1 MRASLLASA
10 TATSFGGLRLRSCA
24 SQDASAP
31 WLSGVSE
38 MPDDGCRAGHQYAA
52 QALIARSRDDTE
64 PNFPG
69 GRMIFWRQPDPGRE
83 LPTRS
88 EHFGGGRFH
97 AQHRCADRAD
107 AGDSSKA
114 PTAWV
119 GFMPGHKFGLDLLD
133 LCLQLGILRGMDRE
147 QLSSQAG
154 QALIGLD
161 AIEQRSQVNNPLG
174 GG

>member
-31 WLSGVSE
+31 WLLEFPRCLMTAVAPATSTLRKPSS
-38 MPDDGCRAGHQYAA
+38 P
-52 QALIARSRDDTE
+52 ARVMT
-64 PNFPG
+64 P
-69 GRMIFWRQPDPGRE
+69 RMVFWRQPDPGRE

-107 AGDSSKA
+107 AGDPSKA